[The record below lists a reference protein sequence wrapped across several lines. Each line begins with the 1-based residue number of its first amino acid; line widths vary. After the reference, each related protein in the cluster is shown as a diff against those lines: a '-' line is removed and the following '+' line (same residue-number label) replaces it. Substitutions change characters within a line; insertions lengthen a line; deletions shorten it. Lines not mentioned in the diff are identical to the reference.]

1 VPYVVLAGT
10 GCGLGSPSSDGPASE
25 TVAKTNQALT
35 SPTSLKPR
43 SGDIYTTLS
52 SSSQVSVTMAEVTQ
66 PVGIKEGSVALSL
79 TNKNCNP
86 ATSHVGCTVSLE
98 QFIVSMEAFTMD
110 TSLGHFVVTEPLMFL
125 SGPTF
130 ALDTGSGY
138 VLPAGTLMTY
148 EGNLEAELA
157 DEHVVG
163 PEAVIS
169 SVPLATPV
177 TFTLSPATQDVQING
192 SFPFTVSDAQGD
204 DVGGSITISAT
215 GQKPFLNTPPVARA
229 GADQTQS
236 CGQAITLD
244 ASASTDAENNIASY
258 TWLLNGDV
266 IATGKVAQVNLPA
279 GANTIQLSVK
289 DTFGGFGVDL
299 VNVTVNEAPPVF
311 TFVPPPFVGQT
322 CGAENIGVATASSK
336 CGVVSVTSDAPAT
349 YPVGR
354 RTVTWTA
361 TSPSGAKTLAT
372 QQVVVFPGN
381 NRNCCPAGSHVI
393 MGTTNNDFLTGTAG
407 VDCIIGLGGQDTIN
421 GLGGDD
427 IISGGDG
434 DDVIH
439 GGDGNDLISGGTG
452 QDQVFGDAG
461 NNTLSG
467 DDGDDKVTG
476 GAGDDSLFGGQG
488 QDTLTCGTG
497 TNQAFGGTGD
507 DTLNGG
513 SGNDLL
519 DGGPDHNTC
528 VSGGG
533 TDQFISCTT
542 VR

>member
-1 VPYVVLAGT
+1 M
-10 GCGLGSPSSDGPASE
+10 GSHSSDHSASE
-25 TVAKTNQALT
+25 TLSKTNLAVT
-35 SPTSLKPR
+35 SPANLKPR

-52 SSSQVSVTMAEVTQ
+52 SSSEVSVAMDGVTQ
-66 PVGIKEGSVALSL
+66 PVGFKEGSVALSL
-79 TNKNCNP
+79 TNKTCNP
-86 ATSHVGCTVSLE
+86 ATSHVGCTVSVE
-98 QFIVSMEAFTMD
+98 QFIVSMAAFTMD

-125 SGPTF
+125 SSPTF

-148 EGNLEAELA
+148 EGNLEADLA

-163 PEAVIS
+163 PEDVIS
-169 SVPLATPV
+169 SVPLTTPA
-177 TFTLSPATQDVQING
+177 TFTLSPSTQDVQING
-192 SFPFTVSDAQGD
+192 SFPFTVSGPLGD
-204 DVGGSITISAT
+204 VVSGSVNISAT
-215 GQKPFLNTPPVARA
+215 GQKPFLNTPPIARA
-229 GADQTQS
+229 GADQTVG

-258 TWLLNGDV
+258 TWLLAGNV
-266 IATGKVAQVNLPA
+266 IATGKIAHVNLPA
-279 GANTIQLSVK
+279 GTNSIELSVE
-289 DTFGGFGVDL
+289 DAFGGFGVDL
-299 VNVTVNEAPPVF
+299 VQVTVTEAPPVF

-322 CGAENIGVATASSK
+322 CGAENIGLATASSK
-336 CGVVSVTSDAPAT
+336 CGVVTVTNDAPAT

-372 QQVVVFPGN
+372 QQVVVFPGD

-393 MGTTNNDFLTGTAG
+393 VGTSNNDFLTGTAG
-407 VDCIIGLGGQDTIN
+407 VDCILGLGGQDTIN
-421 GLGGDD
+421 GMGGDD

-461 NNTLSG
+461 NDTLSG
-467 DDGDDKVTG
+467 DDGDDKVNG
-476 GAGDDSLFGGQG
+476 GDGDDILFGGQG

-513 SGNDLL
+513 PGNDLL